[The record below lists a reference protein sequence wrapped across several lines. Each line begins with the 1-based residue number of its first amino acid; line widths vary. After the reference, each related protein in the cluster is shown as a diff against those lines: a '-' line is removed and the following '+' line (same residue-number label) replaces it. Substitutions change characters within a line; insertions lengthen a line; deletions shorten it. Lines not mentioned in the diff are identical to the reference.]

1 MPLDAICLRAVSEEL
16 SGRVTGMRIDKVHQ
30 PERDML
36 ILQLRGASG
45 SSRLLI
51 SAGSGDA
58 RIHLTEHRPENPV
71 SPPMFCMLLR
81 KHITGAR
88 ITGITQIPAERVL
101 ELRLEAPDA
110 IGVITDKRLIVEMI
124 GRFSNIILVSGDGI
138 IIDCLRRTGGE
149 MTDKRAVLPGLLY
162 RLPPPQESKYDPMSI
177 TEEKWQELF
186 ESARV
191 AAYGN
196 TVDKWLISAF
206 SAMSPLIC
214 RELSYR
220 AYYETDRRF
229 ETIIDGGVRLR
240 GEFFKLISEVNSGVF
255 EPVMIKSGDMTPY
268 DYSYTVI
275 GQYEGAMSL
284 GTYESFS
291 ELLDEFY
298 TESARKRRVKQRAS
312 AMAKTVKTARDRTA
326 RKLSQQ
332 HAELAKTEQRD
343 SLRECGDIITANFH
357 NIRKGQNIL
366 AAQDFYSE
374 DGALREI
381 ALDPLRTPQQN
392 AAKYYKD
399 YTKAKNAA
407 VYLSQQISL
416 GESELIYLQS
426 VADQIE
432 LAEEEGDMSEIRSE
446 LEQTGY
452 LKAHKP
458 GREKTKKG
466 ESPPM
471 RFASSAGLQIQ
482 AGRSN
487 IQNDRLTLKT
497 ADKSDVW
504 LHASKVHGS
513 HVILSCRDQAAD
525 DTSLMEAAAIAAYYS
540 AARGSGKVPVDHT
553 QVRNVRKQPG
563 GRPGMVIYTQHK
575 TIIASPDEELVRRL
589 RRG

>member
-1 MPLDAICLRAVSEEL
+1 
-16 SGRVTGMRIDKVHQ
+16 MRIDKVYQ

-58 RIHLTEHRPENPV
+58 RIHLTEHRQDNPA

-88 ITGITQIPAERVL
+88 IKGVAQIPAERVL
-101 ELRLEAPDA
+101 ELSLEAPDA
-110 IGVITDKRLIVEMI
+110 IHVISDKRLIVEMI
-124 GRFSNIILVSGDGI
+124 GRFSNIILVGGDGI
-138 IIDCLRRTGGE
+138 ITDCLRRTGGE
-149 MTDKRAVLPGLLY
+149 IADKRAVLPGLLY
-162 RLPPPQESKYDPMSI
+162 RPPPPQEGKTDPMSV

-186 ESARV
+186 DSARLAV
-191 AAYGN
+191 FGN
-196 TVDKWLISAF
+196 TADKWLISTFYAL
-206 SAMSPLIC
+206 SPLIC

-220 AYYETDRRF
+220 AYSETDRRF
-229 ETIIDGGVRLR
+229 ETIGDGGERLR
-240 GEFFKLISEVNSGVF
+240 GEFFKLMKEANAGVF
-255 EPVMIKSGDMTPY
+255 EPVTIISGDMAPY

-275 GQYEGAMSL
+275 RQYEGAMSC
-284 GTYESFS
+284 GTADSFS
-291 ELLDEFY
+291 EMLDEFY
-298 TESARKRRVKQRAS
+298 TESARKRRVKQRAA
-312 AMAKTVKTARDRTA
+312 AMSRTVKTARDRIA

-332 HAELAKTEQRD
+332 HAELAKTAERD

-366 AAQDFYSE
+366 AAQDFYSGDE
-374 DGALREI
+374 AIREI
-381 ALDPLRTPQQN
+381 ALDPFRTPQQN

-407 VYLSQQISL
+407 VYLSEQISM

-426 VADQIE
+426 VIDQIE
-432 LAEEEGDMSEIRSE
+432 IADEEGDMSEIRAE

-452 LKAHKP
+452 LKTQKP
-458 GREKTKKG
+458 GREKKKG
-466 ESPPM
+466 EVSPM
-471 RFASSAGLQIQ
+471 RFVSSTGLQIL

-504 LHASKVHGS
+504 LHVTKVHGS
-513 HVILSCRDQAAD
+513 HVVISCRDQAAD
-525 DTSLMEAAAIAAYYS
+525 ETSLLEAAAIAAYYS
-540 AARGSGKVPVDHT
+540 AARGAGKVPVDYT

-563 GRPGMVIYTQHK
+563 GRPGMVLYTQYK
-575 TIIASPDEELVRRL
+575 TIIATPDEELVKRL
-589 RRG
+589 RCG